1 MTVESRSLRSDPC
14 VPLRR
19 SPLADHPLASGSG
32 VRLAEI
38 PFRTAMNVQGSA
50 SFPTP
55 PPGGVTEWSE
65 RSVLW
70 LGPTE
75 WLVIDGEPIDLP
87 GGVDVSA
94 NRTTIELSGPNARDV
109 LEKGCTLDLHPR
121 AFTAGRCAQ
130 TTLAR
135 AQVILWQTSDEPVY
149 HLLVRGSFA
158 RYVADWLTDAAS
170 EYS

>member
-1 MTVESRSLRSDPC
+1 MTVES
-14 VPLRR
+14 LRR
-19 SPLADHPLASGSG
+19 SPLAAHVFPGGAG
-32 VRLAEI
+32 VRLAEV
-38 PFRTAMNVQGSA
+38 PFRHAVNVQGTA

-55 PPGGVTEWSE
+55 PPGGVVAWGE

-75 WLVIDGEPIDLP
+75 WLVLDGEPIDLP

-135 AQVILWQTSDEPVY
+135 AQVILWQTSDDPAY

-158 RYVADWLTDAAS
+158 QYVADWLVDAAT
-170 EYS
+170 EYL

>member
-1 MTVESRSLRSDPC
+1 MTVES
-14 VPLRR
+14 LRR
-19 SPLADHPLASGSG
+19 SPLVDHPMAPGL
-32 VRLAEI
+32 LEI
-38 PFRTAMNVQGSA
+38 PFRTMVNVQGTA
-50 SFPTP
+50 AFPTP
-55 PPGGVTEWSE
+55 APGEVVQWGE

-75 WLVIDGEPIDLP
+75 WLVVDGPPVDLP

-94 NRTTIELSGPNARDV
+94 NRTTIELSGDHARDV

-130 TTLAR
+130 TTVAR
-135 AQVILWQTSDEPVY
+135 TQVILWQTSNAPAY

-158 RYVADWLTDAAS
+158 QYLADWLVDAAA
-170 EYS
+170 EYL

>member
-1 MTVESRSLRSDPC
+1 MTVDS
-14 VPLRR
+14 LRR
-19 SPLADHPLASGSG
+19 SPLADHPLTSGSG

-38 PFRTAMNVQGSA
+38 PFRTAVNVQGTA

-55 PPGGVTEWSE
+55 PPGHVAEWGE

-70 LGPTE
+70 LGPSE
-75 WLVIDGEPIDLP
+75 WLVLDGNPLDLP

-94 NRTTIELSGPNARDV
+94 NRTTIEVSGQNARDV

-135 AQVILWQTSDEPVY
+135 AQVILWQTTEEPAY

-158 RYVADWLTDAAS
+158 QYVADWLVDAAQ
-170 EYS
+170 EYL

>member
-1 MTVESRSLRSDPC
+1 MTVESLRH
-14 VPLRR
+14 
-19 SPLADHPLASGSG
+19 SPLADHPLISGAG

-38 PFRTAMNVQGSA
+38 PFVTAVNVQGTA

-55 PPGGVTEWSE
+55 PPGGVAAWGE

-70 LGPTE
+70 LGPSE
-75 WLVIDGEPIDLP
+75 WLVVGGTPLDLP

-94 NRTTIELSGPNARDV
+94 NRTTIELSGPHARDV

-130 TTLAR
+130 TMVAR
-135 AQVILWQTSDEPVY
+135 AQVILWQTDDAPVY
-149 HLLVRGSFA
+149 RLMVRGSFA
-158 RYVADWLTDAAS
+158 RYVADWLVDAAH
-170 EYS
+170 EYR

>member
-1 MTVESRSLRSDPC
+1 VTVES
-14 VPLRR
+14 LRR
-19 SPLADHPLASGSG
+19 SPLADHPLAPGL
-32 VRLAEI
+32 REL
-38 PFRTAMNVQGSA
+38 PFRTAVNVQGTA

-55 PPGGVTEWSE
+55 PAGHVASWGA

-70 LGPTE
+70 LGPAE
-75 WLVIDGEPIDLP
+75 WLVVDGDPVDLPVDLP

-94 NRTTIELSGPNARDV
+94 NRTTIELSGPHARDV

-121 AFTAGRCAQ
+121 VFGPGRCAQ

-135 AQVILWQTSDEPVY
+135 TQVILWQRPEAY

-158 RYVADWLTDAAS
+158 WYLADWLVDAAR
-170 EYS
+170 EYL

>member
-1 MTVESRSLRSDPC
+1 MTVES
-14 VPLRR
+14 LRR
-19 SPLADHPLASGSG
+19 SPLADHPLAPG
-32 VRLAEI
+32 LTEI
-38 PFRTAMNVQGSA
+38 PFRTAVNVQGTA
-50 SFPTP
+50 AFPTP
-55 PPGGVTEWSE
+55 PPGEVVQWGE

-75 WLVIDGEPIDLP
+75 WLVVDGAPVDLP

-94 NRTTIELSGPNARDV
+94 NRTTIELSGQHARDV

-130 TTLAR
+130 TTVAR
-135 AQVILWQTSDEPVY
+135 TQVILWQTSDAPVY

-158 RYVADWLTDAAS
+158 QYLADWLVDAAS
-170 EYS
+170 EYL

>member
-1 MTVESRSLRSDPC
+1 MTVES
-14 VPLRR
+14 LRR
-19 SPLADHPLASGSG
+19 SPLADHPLAAG
-32 VRLAEI
+32 VGLTEI
-38 PFRTAMNVQGSA
+38 PFRTMVNVQGTP

-55 PPGGVTEWSE
+55 PPGGVAEWGD

-75 WLVIDGEPIDLP
+75 WLVVGDGPTNLP

-94 NRTTIELSGPNARDV
+94 NRTTIELSGPHARDV

-121 AFTAGRCAQ
+121 AFTVGRCAQ

-135 AQVILWQTSDEPVY
+135 AQIILWQTSNTPVY

-158 RYVADWLTDAAS
+158 QYVADWLVDAS
-170 EYS
+170 REYL